1 MEEISKLNVI
11 EIKNG
16 VQANREF
23 DKVKLKSVE
32 RNRKIQI

>member
-1 MEEISKLNVI
+1 VEEISEVNVI

-16 VQANREF
+16 VQTNREF

-32 RNRKIQI
+32 RNRKIQV

>member
-1 MEEISKLNVI
+1 MNVI
-11 EIKNG
+11 EKNG

-32 RNRKIQI
+32 RNRKIQV